1 MFKPKI
7 MKQIIFISIL
17 IFLSACKWVDRK
29 NNDENKEIQIEKSF
43 STTAASN
50 EAYESIDVSEINIK
64 ISQNKAISTPK
75 EIIKIYYPFEAGQEG
90 KEEIIISERILS
102 NGNNQVTLIH
112 DYQLDDAVR
121 GVKYVMELK
130 KEKNNWIVL
139 SLKKNWKCYAN
150 RGHVDWGIVL
160 CD

>member
-1 MFKPKI
+1 
-7 MKQIIFISIL
+7 MKQIIFILIL

-29 NNDENKEIQIEKSF
+29 NIDENKDIQIEKSV
-43 STTAASN
+43 SIPAASN
-50 EAYESIDVSEINIK
+50 ETFENIDVTELNIE
-64 ISQNKAISTPK
+64 ISQQKVIFTPR
-75 EIIKIYYPFEAGQEG
+75 EIIKMYYPYEAGDEG
-90 KEEIIISERILS
+90 KEEIIISERILI
-102 NGNNQVTLIH
+102 NGNTQVTLIH

-139 SLKKNWKCYAN
+139 SLKSNWKCYAN